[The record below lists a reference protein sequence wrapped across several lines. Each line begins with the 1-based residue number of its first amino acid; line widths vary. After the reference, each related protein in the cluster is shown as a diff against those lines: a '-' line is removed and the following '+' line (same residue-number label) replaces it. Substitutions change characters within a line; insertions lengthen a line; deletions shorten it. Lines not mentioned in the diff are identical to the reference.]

1 MSSLFI
7 CIKQKSD
14 FLKNNYILI
23 ILVDFMRV
31 YYDFFATRT
40 RFHVSWSGS
49 GSGQMIR
56 IQPDPDPKHCFH
68 NFLQY
73 NTAHCSPPPREFL
86 KRAKT
91 ANRKFSIRQE
101 VGTINIYQFCSIKIY
116 IIRSFTC
123 TASSLELDFLYS
135 SFWRI
140 VYMFF
145 GFTMNLKKYFYKIH
159 SQTFLFVLMVQL

>member
-73 NTAHCSPPPREFL
+73 NTAPRPPPPPPPLRL
-86 KRAKT
+86 LGRAL
-91 ANRKFSIRQE
+91 
-101 VGTINIYQFCSIKIY
+101 INVVRTYGPTRLLLCYQS
-116 IIRSFTC
+116 
-123 TASSLELDFLYS
+123 
-135 SFWRI
+135 
-140 VYMFF
+140 
-145 GFTMNLKKYFYKIH
+145 KK
-159 SQTFLFVLMVQL
+159 SPVW